1 MFINLFNHLI
11 ENEFDPLRFIAILWL
26 EPQID
31 EILSRAAFLVP
42 TPGYNRKLTFIEY
55 RTELLPLIGWYARNP
70 KLRTS
75 KDYQLIMHALRSLL
89 PPQDPPNLS
98 TDIDLPLDL
107 PIDLPPSTADNSVG
121 AFSQTKKPNQGT
133 NP

>member
-1 MFINLFNHLI
+1 MFINIFNHLI

-42 TPGYNRKLTFIEY
+42 TPDYNRKLTFIEY

-70 KLRTS
+70 RLRTS
-75 KDYQLIMHALRSLL
+75 KDYQLIMHALKSLL
-89 PPQDPPNLS
+89 PPQEPPNQS
-98 TDIDLPLDL
+98 NDLDL
-107 PIDLPPSTADNSVG
+107 DTPLPTAYTD
-121 AFSQTKKPNQGT
+121 TPLPNPYRNISQGT